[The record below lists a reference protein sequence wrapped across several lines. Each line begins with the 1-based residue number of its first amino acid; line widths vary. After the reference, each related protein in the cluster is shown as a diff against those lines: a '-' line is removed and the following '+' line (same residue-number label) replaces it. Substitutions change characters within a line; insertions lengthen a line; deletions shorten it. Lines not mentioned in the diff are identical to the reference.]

1 MHFYFF
7 VIFNSSLIGK
17 LRDKRDHRFPR
28 PDCCGCNRGQ
38 AKLFAFVAAF
48 LVKLLRGAMQAKN
61 TVHAVILYNFLQKRL
76 GVHFPFLDN
85 HNIANKKHKRIEP
98 LIKLTNWEICLAKPP
113 QNNFV
118 NSKIFRFTILP
129 GTYRVD
135 QVTDG
140 FTGFFQVYT

>member
-1 MHFYFF
+1 M
-7 VIFNSSLIGK
+7 IKWLTSSTLRALLLLRNSSSLIGK
-17 LRDKRDHRFPR
+17 TSEQAGPQVPR

-48 LVKLLRGAMQAKN
+48 LVKLLRGAMQAEN

-98 LIKLTNWEICLAKPP
+98 LIKLTN
-113 QNNFV
+113 
-118 NSKIFRFTILP
+118 
-129 GTYRVD
+129 
-135 QVTDG
+135 
-140 FTGFFQVYT
+140 